1 MEKYIPEIQ
10 ATAIVLVGDFNPA
23 IFNPTWFNNQ
33 NLIRKGEAET
43 AETQILHPDVSSFNL
58 EWLRCQVTRTQ
69 FVIETQQES
78 HDEALRDLAIGTFKL
93 LRHTPLR
100 AMGINTQTHF
110 KIGSIDQWHNIGHTL
125 APKSV
130 WNGILSNPGM
140 KSLTMEDSPRNDGY
154 IGSVRV
160 DVQPSVKVHPGLYFL
175 INDHY
180 NARTPE
186 MGTGCDE
193 IVEILSN
200 NWDAS
205 RKMSSNIVKSLLE
218 ALL

>member
-1 MEKYIPEIQ
+1 MDKYIPELQI
-10 ATAIVLVGDFNPA
+10 TAIVLVGDFNPA
-23 IFNPTWFNNQ
+23 IFSPTWFNNQ
-33 NLIRKGEAET
+33 GLIRKGEAET

-78 HDEALRDLAIGTFKL
+78 HDDALRDLAVGTFTL
-93 LRHTPLR
+93 LRHTPIK

-110 KIGSIDQWHNIGHTL
+110 KIDSVDQWHRIGHSL
-125 APKSV
+125 APKEV
-130 WNGILSNPGM
+130 WKGIFSNPGM
-140 KSLTMEDSPRNDGY
+140 KSLTMEDSPRADGY
-154 IGSVRV
+154 LGHIRV
-160 DVQPSVKVHPGLYFL
+160 DVQPSKRVHPGLYFL

-180 NARTPE
+180 NSSTNGV
-186 MGTGCDE
+186 GTGCDE

-200 NWDAS
+200 NWEQS
-205 RKMSSNIVKSLLE
+205 RKKSSDIVNNLLE